1 MSSQKGNSKR
11 TRAQKHKNVAVF
23 NNSMHDTSRRTK
35 QLNSMEVHGVCQR
48 CKDII
53 DWKIKYKKYKPLTA
67 PKTCNKCHQKAIT
80 QAYRTI
86 CRNCASTLKVCEKC
100 GESKTVIPKT
110 VLTPQEKMKE
120 EAEIEKE
127 LKCLPER
134 KRRSLLRYMAKT
146 RSDPE
151 SDPKTFIAD
160 MRERIDNAMRS
171 LDDGLS
177 DASDYASDG
186 EGSYDEDGGES
197 DE

>member
-11 TRAQKHKNVAVF
+11 TRAQKHKNVSVF

-35 QLNSMEVHGVCQR
+35 LLNSMEVHGVCQR

-67 PKTCNKCHQKAIT
+67 PKTCNKCHQKTVT

-86 CRNCASTLKVCEKC
+86 CRNCASALQVCEKC

-110 VLTPQEKMKE
+110 VLTPEEKMKE
-120 EAEIEKE
+120 DAELEQE
-127 LKCLPER
+127 LKGLPER
-134 KRRSLLRYMAKT
+134 KRRSILRLMAKT

-151 SDPKTFIAD
+151 SDPKNFSAA
-160 MRERIDNAMRS
+160 MREKINSVRQG

-177 DASDYASDG
+177 DVSDYTSDG
-186 EGSYDEDGGES
+186 EDSEEEGDDE
-197 DE
+197 